1 MLSDLFKKDFLQ
13 LMSRGVKFT
22 AADIVRLNA
31 LAVRVKLSERP
42 VGAAHV
48 RRAVFIREDLTLRE
62 PTLGHDFWIER
73 VGSYIDMGN
82 DRNFRIVHA
91 FALSREHWELPDAY
105 KPEKCIKLVFA
116 FARKHL
122 AAITSSQLADAIDYV
137 LFGADWTACELP
149 PPKKSTASAG
159 GDTGNLSPALGVFL
173 GASAR
178 RIGLSLADAKALTA
192 SEILEIVARV
202 DIMDRKFD
210 ADRARSDAL
219 AAYVRAREE
228 IRNGSK
234 EVKA

>member
-1 MLSDLFKKDFLQ
+1 
-13 LMSRGVKFT
+13 MSAQGVKFT

-31 LAVRVKLSERP
+31 LAVRVKLSENP

-48 RRAVFIREDLTLRE
+48 RRAVFLGEDLVLRE
-62 PTLGHDFWIER
+62 PTLGHEFWIER
-73 VGSYIDMGN
+73 VGSFIDMAN

-91 FALSREHWELPDAY
+91 FALSREHFELPDAY
-105 KPEKCIKLVFA
+105 KPEKCVKLVFG
-116 FARKHL
+116 FARKNL
-122 AAITSSQLADAIDYV
+122 AAITSSQLADAVDYV

-149 PPKKSTASAG
+149 PPKKAATSEN
-159 GDTGNLSPALGVFL
+159 DVGNRSPALGVYL

-178 RIGLSLADAKALTA
+178 RIGLSLDDAKVLTA

-219 AAYVRAREE
+219 SAYVRAREE
-228 IRNGSK
+228 IRAGGK
-234 EVKA
+234 EVKE